1 MPTAPQPNHRL
12 HALRAIHHKN
22 AAKAARLAL
31 IIHRASKSLLN
42 LHAKMDK
49 EARIAAGAHYKK
61 EGHQIDFNKYDTLAE
76 QSYRGE
82 IPEGPGIVDI
92 LDTSRAI
99 AAYARRVA
107 AEANPPPLPSE

>member
-12 HALRAIHHKN
+12 NALRAIHHKH

-31 IIHRASKSLLN
+31 IINRASKSLLN
-42 LHAKMDK
+42 LDVKMEK
-49 EARIAAGAHYKK
+49 EARVVAGAHYKK
-61 EGHQIDFNKYDTLAE
+61 EGHQIDFNKYDPLAE
-76 QSYRGE
+76 QNYRGE
-82 IPEGPGIVDI
+82 ISEGPGIVDI

-99 AAYARRVA
+99 AAYATRVA